1 MWPYQLASLLFI
13 KALCSIVF
21 FYHHYRANYGCWAEC
36 SSYMTTCL
44 AKIYNIAVA
53 ISLKFVGNR
62 HGWKIS
68 LVWGKPTAT
77 NNPPK
82 KNPKRI
88 LIFSSDTW
96 IQGPDVGWLH
106 WINFDWTNGWHA
118 MWSPCYTPQFRT
130 NMEAKTCGFGW
141 GPHFLGSADD
151 IPVPHVSWLVA
162 WD

>member
-1 MWPYQLASLLFI
+1 MIITMWPYQLLLLLFI

-21 FYHHYRANYGCWAEC
+21 FYHHYGANNECWAEC

-44 AKIYNIAVA
+44 AKTYNIAVA

-82 KNPKRI
+82 ENPKRI
-88 LIFSSDTW
+88 LIISSEANSGGQMANPARARLYPYSEPLMWKLCLGTNIDSQW
-96 IQGPDVGWLH
+96 VQNMKPYFQKGW
-106 WINFDWTNGWHA
+106 
-118 MWSPCYTPQFRT
+118 
-130 NMEAKTCGFGW
+130 
-141 GPHFLGSADD
+141 
-151 IPVPHVSWLVA
+151 
-162 WD
+162 